1 MLVDTSGFFCLFDT
15 SDTQHQD
22 AVTLFWA
29 ASHGLN
35 PILRTSVER
44 QLSLVQVNWSS
55 SPRIPLAANSRGWNE
70 DA

>member
-1 MLVDTSGFFCLFDT
+1 MQVMAGLPLRFSRKE
-15 SDTQHQD
+15 
-22 AVTLFWA
+22 AETLYGYMTL
-29 ASHGLN
+29 GLN